1 MVVYHLPYERLVRD
15 CTRADKSSINAA
27 GNKLD
32 QEFLFPN
39 NSVSQQVIIFSRTVM
54 NVFPNVAPNKFVT
67 FNGRNPA
74 GMTSN
79 IKDEINYPKNI
90 YREYLRKKVSIKQIT

>member
-1 MVVYHLPYERLVRD
+1 
-15 CTRADKSSINAA
+15 
-27 GNKLD
+27 
-32 QEFLFPN
+32 
-39 NSVSQQVIIFSRTVM
+39 M

-90 YREYLRKKVSIKQIT
+90 YREYLRKKVSIK